1 MTEVKIR
8 KIKKLMGVA
17 LNDSRDKTVK
27 VEINLL
33 KIHPLYQSR
42 FISHRTL
49 LAHSEKEIKK
59 GQKVAIISTRP
70 ISRRKSWKVVE

>member
-1 MTEVKIR
+1 MSTNKR
-8 KIKKLMGVA
+8 IKKLIGTA

-27 VEINLL
+27 VELDLL
-33 KIHPLYQSR
+33 KIHPLYHSR
-42 FISHRTL
+42 YISHRTV
-49 LAHSEKEIKK
+49 LAHSETEIKK